1 MTSGS
6 AARANRKLP
15 ELATMPRV
23 VGIIGGMGP
32 EATLDLMR
40 RVLAKTP
47 AQDDQDHIHL
57 IVESNPKIPSRIAHL
72 IEKTGADPT
81 LELVRIA
88 RNLERAG
95 AEALAIPCNTAHA
108 YAPSIRRAVSI
119 PLLDM
124 VQLTVDQI
132 SSSPIPSA
140 HIASSPTAG
149 AQRVQRV
156 GLLASS
162 AVLATELY
170 AKAFADHGI
179 AVVHPARQDDV
190 MALIRAVKRG
200 ETGLDIQ
207 AALGRTALDLA
218 NHVDVLLV
226 GCSELSVISAGIT
239 APFVDSLDVQ
249 AQAIVNFAGK
259 TSVAQSPVAPS

>member
-1 MTSGS
+1 MH
-6 AARANRKLP
+6 RI
-15 ELATMPRV
+15 

-47 AQDDQDHIHL
+47 AQGDEDHIHL

-72 IEKTGADPT
+72 IEGTGADPT
-81 LELVRIA
+81 PELIRIA

-108 YAPSIRRAVSI
+108 YAHSIRRAVSI

-132 SSSPIPSA
+132 
-140 HIASSPTAG
+140 ASS
-149 AQRVQRV
+149 QRVARV

-170 AKAFADHGI
+170 TKAFAGHGI
-179 AVVHPARQDDV
+179 AVVSPARQEEV
-190 MALIRAVKRG
+190 MSLIQAVKGG
-200 ETGLDIQ
+200 ETGAKIQ
-207 AALGRTALDLA
+207 AALARTALDLA
-218 NHVDVLLV
+218 SQADVLLV
-226 GCSELSVISAGIT
+226 GCSELSVIAAEIT

-249 AQAIVNFAGK
+249 AQAIVKFA
-259 TSVAQSPVAPS
+259 TLDVN

>member
-1 MTSGS
+1 MSMTSDS
-6 AARANRKLP
+6 VAHVTPKQP
-15 ELATMPRV
+15 ELATMHRV

-72 IEKTGADPT
+72 IEGTGDDPT
-81 LELVRIA
+81 PELIRIA
-88 RNLERAG
+88 VNLQRAG
-95 AEALAIPCNTAHA
+95 AQALAIPCNTAHA
-108 YAPSIRRAVSI
+108 YAHSIRRAVSI

-132 SSSPIPSA
+132 
-140 HIASSPTAG
+140 ASSR
-149 AQRVQRV
+149 RVARV

-170 AKAFADHGI
+170 AKAFTDHGI
-179 AVVHPARQDDV
+179 AVVHPSRQDEV
-190 MALIRAVKRG
+190 MSFIKAVKSG
-200 ETGLDIQ
+200 ETGLEIQ
-207 AALGRTALDLA
+207 ASLARTAHDLA
-218 NHVDVLLV
+218 NHADVLLI
-226 GCSELSVISAGIT
+226 GCSELSVIAAGIT

-249 AQAIVNFAGK
+249 AQAIVDFA
-259 TSVAQSPVAPS
+259 TSSAP

>member
-1 MTSGS
+1 MH
-6 AARANRKLP
+6 
-15 ELATMPRV
+15 RV

-47 AQDDQDHIHL
+47 AQGDQDHIHL

-72 IEKTGADPT
+72 IDGTGADPT
-81 LELVRIA
+81 PELIRIA

-108 YAPSIRRAVSI
+108 YAHSIQRAVSI

-124 VQLTVDQI
+124 VQLTI
-132 SSSPIPSA
+132 EK
-140 HIASSPTAG
+140 IAGSR
-149 AQRVQRV
+149 RVARV

-170 AKAFADHGI
+170 AKGFAGQGI
-179 AVVHPARQDDV
+179 ALVHPARQDEV
-190 MALIRAVKRG
+190 MSLIKAVKGG
-200 ETGLDIQ
+200 ETGQQIQ
-207 AALGRTALDLA
+207 AALARIALDLA
-218 NHVDVLLV
+218 NQADMLLV
-226 GCSELSVISAGIT
+226 GCSELSVIAAGIT
-239 APFVDSLDVQ
+239 PPFVDSLDVQ
-249 AQAIVNFAGK
+249 AQAIVHFA
-259 TSVAQSPVAPS
+259 TAAQPLA

>member
-1 MTSGS
+1 MTSDS
-6 AARANRKLP
+6 AALASPKQP
-15 ELATMPRV
+15 DLATMHRV

-47 AQDDQDHIHL
+47 ARDDQDHIHL

-72 IEKTGADPT
+72 IEGTGDDPT
-81 LELVRIA
+81 PELVRIA
-88 RNLERAG
+88 VNLQRAG
-95 AEALAIPCNTAHA
+95 AQALAIPCNTAHA
-108 YAPSIRRAVSI
+108 YAHSIRRAVSI

-132 SSSPIPSA
+132 ANSRRA
-140 HIASSPTAG
+140 A
-149 AQRVQRV
+149 RV

-170 AKAFADHGI
+170 TKAFAGHGI
-179 AVVHPARQDDV
+179 AVVHPPRQDEV
-190 MALIRAVKRG
+190 MSLIKAVKRG
-200 ETGLDIQ
+200 ETGLETQ
-207 AALGRTALDLA
+207 TALARTALDLA
-218 NHVDVLLV
+218 NHADVLLI
-226 GCSELSVISAGIT
+226 GCSELSVIAAGIT

-249 AQAIVNFAGK
+249 AQAIVNFAISSGI
-259 TSVAQSPVAPS
+259 

>member
-1 MTSGS
+1 MSMTSDS
-6 AARANRKLP
+6 VARVTPKQP
-15 ELATMPRV
+15 ELATMHRV

-47 AQDDQDHIHL
+47 AQDDQDHIHM

-72 IEKTGADPT
+72 IEGTGDDPT
-81 LELVRIA
+81 PELIRIA
-88 RNLERAG
+88 VNLQRAG
-95 AEALAIPCNTAHA
+95 AQALAIPCNTAHA
-108 YAPSIRRAVSI
+108 YAHSIRRAVSI

-132 SSSPIPSA
+132 
-140 HIASSPTAG
+140 ASSR
-149 AQRVQRV
+149 RVARV

-179 AVVHPARQDDV
+179 AMVHPARQDEV
-190 MALIRAVKRG
+190 MSLIKAVKRG
-200 ETGLDIQ
+200 ETGLETQ
-207 AALGRTALDLA
+207 AALARTAHDLA
-218 NHVDVLLV
+218 NHADVLLI
-226 GCSELSVISAGIT
+226 GCSELSVIAAGIT

-249 AQAIVNFAGK
+249 AQAIVNFA
-259 TSVAQSPVAPS
+259 TSSAP

>member
-1 MTSGS
+1 MS
-6 AARANRKLP
+6 
-15 ELATMPRV
+15 TMHRV

-57 IVESNPKIPSRIAHL
+57 LVESNPKIPSRIAHL
-72 IEKTGADPT
+72 IEGTGADPT
-81 LELVRIA
+81 PELIRIA
-88 RNLERAG
+88 VNLQRAG
-95 AEALAIPCNTAHA
+95 ADALAIPCNTAHA
-108 YAPSIRRAVSI
+108 YAHSIRRAVSI

-132 SSSPIPSA
+132 
-140 HIASSPTAG
+140 ASSR
-149 AQRVQRV
+149 RVARV

-170 AKAFADHGI
+170 AKAFAGHGI
-179 AVVHPARQDDV
+179 AVVHPAAQAEV
-190 MALIRAVKRG
+190 MSLIKAVKRG
-200 ETGLDIQ
+200 DTGAKVQ
-207 AALGRTALDLA
+207 AELAQIAADLA
-218 NHVDVLLV
+218 HQADVLLI
-226 GCSELSVISAGIT
+226 GCSELSVIAAGIA

-249 AQAIVNFAGK
+249 AQAIVNFA
-259 TSVAQSPVAPS
+259 TASTL

>member
-1 MTSGS
+1 M
-6 AARANRKLP
+6 P
-15 ELATMPRV
+15 TMHRV

-72 IEKTGADPT
+72 IEGTGADPT
-81 LELVRIA
+81 PELIRIA
-88 RNLERAG
+88 VNLQRAG

-108 YAPSIRRAVSI
+108 YAHSIRRAVNI

-124 VQLTVDQI
+124 VQLSVDQI
-132 SSSPIPSA
+132 
-140 HIASSPTAG
+140 ASSRRIA
-149 AQRVQRV
+149 RV

-170 AKAFADHGI
+170 TKAFAGHGI
-179 AVVHPARQDDV
+179 AVVHPARQDEV
-190 MALIRAVKRG
+190 MSLIKAVKRG
-200 ETGLDIQ
+200 ETGSDVQ
-207 AALGRTALDLA
+207 AALARIAAELA
-218 NHVDVLLV
+218 SRADVLLI
-226 GCSELSVISAGIT
+226 GCSELSV
-239 APFVDSLDVQ
+239 
-249 AQAIVNFAGK
+249 
-259 TSVAQSPVAPS
+259 